1 MIGTDQDQG
10 MASNA
15 SVNSSNERGEDDA
28 KAKGKEDTPPAT
40 REKKGKGASAA
51 NDESE
56 SYIHVRARKGQATN
70 RHSLAERVGTVHTD
84 FNLLLILLQIDLV
97 FLEHTCVVECK
108 QLVT

>member
-10 MASNA
+10 MAS
-15 SVNSSNERGEDDA
+15 VDSSKERGEDDA
-28 KAKGKEDTPPAT
+28 KGKEETPPVT
-40 REKKGKGASAA
+40 RKKKGKGASAA
-51 NDESE
+51 DDESE

-108 QLVT
+108 QLVTWMN